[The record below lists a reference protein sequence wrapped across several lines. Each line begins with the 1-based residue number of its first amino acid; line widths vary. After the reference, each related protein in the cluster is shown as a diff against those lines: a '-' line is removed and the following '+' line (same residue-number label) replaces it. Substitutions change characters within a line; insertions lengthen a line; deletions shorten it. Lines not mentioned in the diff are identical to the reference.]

1 MAKAYLVG
9 SGIAALSAAAFL
21 IRDGGFAGTDI
32 QLLEEQEQTGG
43 SRDAGGDPE
52 AGYTMRGGRMFEL
65 QFRCTYDLLSSI
77 PSLVDPSKSVTED
90 DVVFCGPARSCGST
104 CSPTA

>member
-1 MAKAYLVG
+1 
-9 SGIAALSAAAFL
+9 
-21 IRDGGFAGTDI
+21 
-32 QLLEEQEQTGG
+32 
-43 SRDAGGDPE
+43 
-52 AGYTMRGGRMFEL
+52 MRGGRMFEL